1 MTKIVQHYRLLL
13 WHIDLEGRPRK
24 EFVARCGVHVQWNG
38 SIVVYKF
45 CLLCCCS
52 LKAGSFLIFVC
63 LALCSLGNLHKSQ
76 KAFTE
81 LGWIEVVAL
90 VCFCIILNINVYKC
104 ESHKQTYLERSLK
117 AKKQAEIFSHV
128 YLFVYVLLFSRFPL
142 SVLAESLSH
151 CLLSSFVSV
160 SKEIDALY
168 FWHTI
173 YSCIIVCSWRITS
186 DARGAALFGTAD
198 HH

>member
-1 MTKIVQHYRLLL
+1 MCLYDKDWSSITGYCI

-76 KAFTE
+76 KAFAE

-90 VCFCIILNINVYKC
+90 ICFCIILNINVYKR
-104 ESHKQTYLERSLK
+104 ESHKTDILERSLK

-128 YLFVYVLLFSRFPL
+128 YLFCLC
-142 SVLAESLSH
+142 LA
-151 CLLSSFVSV
+151 LLSFSPFLS
-160 SKEIDALY
+160 SQNLY
-168 FWHTI
+168 LTV
-173 YSCIIVCSWRITS
+173 IVVFCLR
-186 DARGAALFGTAD
+186 
-198 HH
+198 